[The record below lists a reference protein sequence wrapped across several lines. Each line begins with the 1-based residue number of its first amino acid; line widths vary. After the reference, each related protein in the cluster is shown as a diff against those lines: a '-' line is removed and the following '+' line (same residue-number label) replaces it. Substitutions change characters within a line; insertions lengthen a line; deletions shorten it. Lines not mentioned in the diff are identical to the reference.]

1 MSAGPIIDNLY
12 VMAVI
17 DLNQLRTFV
26 TLYELRSVTAAA
38 EKLHVT
44 QPTVSYTLGR
54 LRRRFGDDLFRRR
67 GNTLV
72 PTPRATRLFGPVH
85 EALAQIDAAVHDPDE
100 FDPHN
105 LADEMALA
113 LTSIGEQTF
122 LPQIMVALA
131 PYSPRLHL
139 RVERLAADEVADG
152 LIRGSIDLAL
162 SVSLL
167 ASGQLRRT
175 PVRGVEYVALTSGHP
190 PLPAVGPDMFA
201 GRRFVRVSARGGHV
215 YPNQALLEHG
225 LVPQIALTVEE
236 YASVPAVLEATDLVA
251 LLPRHVAEV
260 FSGWFPSLST
270 SELPWPGHS
279 TPVALYTR
287 PEISLSPAQRW
298 FREVVLGAV
307 LHTTDDHDVSGQAQP
322 RAEYT

>member
-1 MSAGPIIDNLY
+1 MSLA
-12 VMAVI
+12 

-26 TLYELRSVTAAA
+26 TLYETRSVTAAA
-38 EKLHVT
+38 DRLRVT

-54 LRRRFGDDLFRRR
+54 LRRRFGDDLFRRQ

-85 EALAQIDAAVHDPDE
+85 EALAQIDAAVTDPDA
-100 FDPHN
+100 FDPAT
-105 LADEMALA
+105 LSDEMALA

-122 LPQIMVALA
+122 LPAIMVALA
-131 PYSPRLHL
+131 GRAPRLHL

-152 LIRGSIDLAL
+152 LVRGSIDLAL

-167 ASGQLRRT
+167 ASGQLWRT
-175 PVRGVEYVALTSGHP
+175 PVRGVEYVALTSRAH
-190 PLPAVGPDMFA
+190 PLPAVGPDMFV

-215 YPNQALLEHG
+215 FPNQALLEHG

-236 YASVPAVLEATDLVA
+236 YASVPAVIEATDLVA

-260 FSGWFPSLST
+260 FSGWFPGLAIQ
-270 SELPWPGHS
+270 ELPWPGHS

-298 FREVVLGAV
+298 FREVVVGAV
-307 LHTTDDHDVSGQAQP
+307 TEATGVHGGS
-322 RAEYT
+322 

>member
-1 MSAGPIIDNLY
+1 MSHA
-12 VMAVI
+12 

-26 TLYELRSVTAAA
+26 TLYETRSVTAAA
-38 EKLHVT
+38 DRLHVT

-67 GNTLV
+67 GHTLV

-85 EALAQIDAAVHDPDE
+85 EALAQIDAAVTDPDD
-100 FDPHN
+100 FDPAT

-122 LPQIMVALA
+122 LPAIMGALA
-131 PYSPRLHL
+131 GRASRMHL
-139 RVERLAADEVADG
+139 RVERLAADEVAEG
-152 LIRGSIDLAL
+152 LMRGSIDLAL

-167 ASGQLRRT
+167 AAGQLWRT
-175 PVRGVEYVALTSGHP
+175 PVRGVEYVALTSRGH
-190 PLPAVGPDMFA
+190 PLPAVGPDMFV

-215 YPNQALLEHG
+215 FPNQALLEHG

-236 YASVPAVLEATDLVA
+236 YASVPAVIEATDLVA

-260 FSGWFPSLST
+260 FSGWFPGLRIA
-270 SELPWPGHS
+270 ELPWPGHS

-298 FREVVLGAV
+298 FREVVVGAV
-307 LHTTDDHDVSGQAQP
+307 TESTGVHRSS
-322 RAEYT
+322 